1 MFVHAFGTLTVW
13 MTALFADSSL
23 VFPWQLIDK
32 GDWLKLSYDF
42 QVIVFSH
49 SKTQCWSSA
58 IFSIKV
64 RTGNMYTIFWFTH
77 FKHLAVR
84 LCLTHS
90 LSGWFLLNGHFIKI
104 PCIWFYL
111 SLEWTKEWIFWSIH
125 ICSLCFYCTGIQ
137 YFEDYMLY
145 FSFSPIA
152 PLHIYLSLSLSLS
165 QIAYLLQ
172 GWSHIISIMT
182 DDCSNSCTALT

>member
-32 GDWLKLSYDF
+32 GDWLQLSCDF

-49 SKTQCWSSA
+49 SKTHTSSA

-64 RTGNMYTIFWFTH
+64 RTSNMYTIFWFTH

-84 LCLTHS
+84 SCLTHS
-90 LSGWFLLNGHFIKI
+90 LSGWFLLNGHLIKI
-104 PCIWFYL
+104 PCIWIYL
-111 SLEWTKEWIFWSIH
+111 SLEWIKELIFLEYTILFMMLLLHLDSIFWGLFAFFFIFSN
-125 ICSLCFYCTGIQ
+125 CSLTY
-137 YFEDYMLY
+137 L
-145 FSFSPIA
+145 SF
-152 PLHIYLSLSLSLS
+152 SLSLSLS
-165 QIAYLLQ
+165 QIAYCYWVGVTL
-172 GWSHIISIMT
+172 
-182 DDCSNSCTALT
+182 